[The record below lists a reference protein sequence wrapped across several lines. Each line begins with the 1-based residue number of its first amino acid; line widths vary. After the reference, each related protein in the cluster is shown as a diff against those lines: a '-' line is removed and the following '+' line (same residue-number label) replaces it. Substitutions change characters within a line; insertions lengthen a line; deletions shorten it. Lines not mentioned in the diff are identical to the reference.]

1 MSNKITGKEYPLS
14 KVFGADFEYHIP
26 GYQRPYAWTEEET
39 GILFDDLYE
48 FFKRIEHRKL
58 SALPLRYASCKM
70 HRMYDIMTPTNRNL

>member
-14 KVFGADFEYHIP
+14 KVFAPTLNIIFLAISAPMP
-26 GYQRPYAWTEEET
+26 GQKKKQEFYLMTCT
-39 GILFDDLYE
+39 S

-70 HRMYDIMTPTNRNL
+70 HRMCDIMTPTNRNL